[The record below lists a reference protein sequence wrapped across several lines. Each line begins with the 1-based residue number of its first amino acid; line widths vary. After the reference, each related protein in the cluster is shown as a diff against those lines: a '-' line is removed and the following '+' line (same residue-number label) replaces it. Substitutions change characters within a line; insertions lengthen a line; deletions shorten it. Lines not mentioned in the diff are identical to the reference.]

1 MLPTKIES
9 LTPEQIARLPEFVD
23 KWRQIGLSTAPA
35 DRPRAEKAIAEM
47 YRQGGLKPPKH
58 IVWCGSPLSMCLTKE
73 ALSKKVG
80 ASVRASVGDSVW
92 ASVRASVGASVRAS
106 VGDSVWD
113 SVGASV
119 RASVWASVVDSVWA
133 SVGDSVG
140 ASVGDSVY
148 GQHDAA
154 GLGFYDYFRDACGLT
169 KQTDKLAG
177 LTELAHSAGWAL
189 PFRDI
194 CFVSERHDVVK
205 QDERWR
211 LHCETGPAVHYPDG
225 FQIFAWHGVR
235 VPEAAIMTPPEQI
248 TLDTVLAE
256 QNAEVARVWM
266 RRAGAHIWDDP
277 RVQKLHS
284 DIDGAGQP
292 RELLRV
298 AMPTGQ
304 PVTIVRV
311 KCPSTGGEYRLR
323 VPPTMTRCDE
333 SVAWTFRMKVDEY
346 APVAET

>member
-1 MLPTKIES
+1 
-9 LTPEQIARLPEFVD
+9 
-23 KWRQIGLSTAPA
+23 
-35 DRPRAEKAIAEM
+35 M

-73 ALSKKVG
+73 ALSKKVR
-80 ASVRASVGDSVW
+80 ASVVDSVRASVGDSVGASVGDSVWDSVGDSVWASVRDSVRDSVW

-106 VGDSVWD
+106 V
-113 SVGASV
+113 
-119 RASVWASVVDSVWA
+119 WA
-133 SVGDSVG
+133 SVG
-140 ASVGDSVY
+140 ASVY

>member
-80 ASVRASVGDSVW
+80 ASVGD
-92 ASVRASVGASVRAS
+92 
-106 VGDSVWD
+106 
-113 SVGASV
+113 
-119 RASVWASVVDSVWA
+119 
-133 SVGDSVG
+133 
-140 ASVGDSVY
+140 SVGDSVY

-169 KQTDKLAG
+169 KQTDKLAE

>member
-73 ALSKKVG
+73 ALSKKVR
-80 ASVRASVGDSVW
+80 ASVVDSVRASVGD
-92 ASVRASVGASVRAS
+92 
-106 VGDSVWD
+106 
-113 SVGASV
+113 
-119 RASVWASVVDSVWA
+119 
-133 SVGDSVG
+133 
-140 ASVGDSVY
+140 SVGDSVY

-189 PFRDI
+189 LFRDI

-211 LHCETGPAVHYPDG
+211 LHCETGPVVHYPDG

>member
-80 ASVRASVGDSVW
+80 ASVGDSVGDSVW

-106 VGDSVWD
+106 VGDSVW
-113 SVGASV
+113 ASV
-119 RASVWASVVDSVWA
+119 RA
-133 SVGDSVG
+133 
-140 ASVGDSVY
+140 SVY

-211 LHCETGPAVHYPDG
+211 LHCETGPVVHYPDG